1 MSVIDSFNLQ
11 VMKTMFELVTQMW
24 KVSYVPPKAI

>member
-11 VMKTMFELVTQMW
+11 VMKTMLELVTQMW
-24 KVSYVPPKAI
+24 KVSYVPPQAI